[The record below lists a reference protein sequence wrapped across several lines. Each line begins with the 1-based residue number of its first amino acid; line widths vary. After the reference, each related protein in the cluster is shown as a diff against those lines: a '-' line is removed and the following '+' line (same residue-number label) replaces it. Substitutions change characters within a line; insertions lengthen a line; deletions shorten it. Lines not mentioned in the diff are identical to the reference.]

1 MDSDPRSI
9 SASAAEQTLQ
19 ACQQLVRD
27 LEARL
32 EDSEETLGA
41 IRRGE
46 IDALVIGGIASTH
59 RVYTLE
65 NADRPYRMLIE
76 QIQEGAVT
84 LSADGTVFYCNQRL
98 AEMFGTL
105 QEQVI
110 GHKVQPFL
118 QPDHLASFER
128 LLEAAHHGRAR
139 GEFTIRDLNGTE
151 TPVYI
156 SLSQLQR
163 DQGEPLLCGVL
174 ADLTQQKLHLH
185 ELSEV
190 NARLVAASAQREAV
204 EEILR
209 QSQKMEAVGQLTGG
223 LAHDFNNLLTGISGC
238 LELMEKRLSQ
248 GRTTELARYIRTAM
262 ESADRAAAL
271 THRLLAFSR
280 RQTLDPKLVSVDHL
294 VTGMA
299 ELLQRT
305 VGPMIAIQTIL
316 PAAVDLIL
324 CDPNQLENALLN
336 LAINARDAM
345 PEGGQL
351 TIETVNVEVEREFA
365 TRHDMLPGSYVT
377 ISVTD
382 SGCGM
387 TPDVVA
393 RAFDPFFTTKPL
405 GEGTG
410 LGLSMIYGFVKQ
422 SSGQA
427 WINSTEGIGTTVR
440 IYLPSQNAKEGFIVT
455 PASAATASRANPGET
470 VLLVDDEPVI
480 RMLVAEVLEELGYA
494 CIEAADARSGLRV
507 LDAGGRVDLLVTD
520 VGLPNGMNGRQLAD
534 AARLERPGLNV
545 LFITGF
551 AQSAAVGNGSMEPGM
566 EVMTKPFAMDVLAAK
581 VRAMI
586 NENQKV

>member
-1 MDSDPRSI
+1 M
-9 SASAAEQTLQ
+9 
-19 ACQQLVRD
+19 
-27 LEARL
+27 
-32 EDSEETLGA
+32 
-41 IRRGE
+41 
-46 IDALVIGGIASTH
+46 
-59 RVYTLE
+59 
-65 NADRPYRMLIE
+65 
-76 QIQEGAVT
+76 
-84 LSADGTVFYCNQRL
+84 
-98 AEMFGTL
+98 
-105 QEQVI
+105 
-110 GHKVQPFL
+110 
-118 QPDHLASFER
+118 
-128 LLEAAHHGRAR
+128 
-139 GEFTIRDLNGTE
+139 
-151 TPVYI
+151 
-156 SLSQLQR
+156 
-163 DQGEPLLCGVL
+163 
-174 ADLTQQKLHLH
+174 
-185 ELSEV
+185 SEV
-190 NARLVAASAQREAV
+190 NARLVDASAQREAV

-223 LAHDFNNLLTGISGC
+223 LAHDFNNLLTGISGS

-248 GRTTELARYIRTAM
+248 GRTTELGRYIRSAV
-262 ESADRAAAL
+262 ESTDRAAAL

-351 TIETVNVEVEREFA
+351 TIETVNVEVERQFA
-365 TRHDMLPGSYVT
+365 IQHDMLPGSYVT

-382 SGCGM
+382 TGCGM

-427 WINSTEGIGTTVR
+427 WINSTVGIGTTVR
-440 IYLPSQNAKEGFIVT
+440 IYLPSQNAKEGFIVA

-534 AARLERPGLNV
+534 AARLKRPGLNV